1 MKKTKLLLMF
11 LLVFFASVS
20 MVRAEEKLVCDKT
33 VEVGKTV
40 TCTFTIGEEIRM
52 IETDSEYF
60 KIESV
65 SGNGNTQLNDYQSI
79 FRSSGKIKFIAKKSG
94 NANVY
99 VSSEDGIF
107 SYDELEQMIKI
118 TEMKTTTTTTTTT
131 KKKSSNNYL
140 TTIIIDDEQIES
152 FSKDKT
158 KYYVS
163 VANEVKKVNIDAR
176 VEDENATYDI
186 NGPQLLEVGDNEY
199 TIGVTSEDNTTRF
212 YKVIITRKE
221 EDASSNTNI
230 SSIKISGYKFN
241 LDGNSKT
248 YHLKIDED
256 DDKLNVGV
264 ELEDENASYEIEG
277 NSNLQDGSIIK
288 IIITAE
294 NGDID
299 TYRIII
305 SKDEKTNYLTYIIIG
320 ISTLVIILLIIFMVF
335 KKNNKKNE
343 KKKDNEISDNEKN
356 NIHKDIEKDVDLE
369 KTIEI
374 SSLNDGDGNIDN
386 DENEETRMLSLEENT
401 ELEKTKVIE
410 LDSETEIDKAFEDT
424 FD

>member
-1 MKKTKLLLMF
+1 MKKTKLLLIF
-11 LLVFFASVS
+11 LLCMFILIGNVKAFKWECNDLDVNIG
-20 MVRAEEKLVCDKT
+20 DD
-33 VEVGKTV
+33 V
-40 TCTFTIGEEIRM
+40 TCKLSEVDIENNEEIY
-52 IETDSEYF
+52 IYSQLEIY
-60 KIESV
+60 ESNV
-65 SGNGNTQLNDYQSI
+65 SNP
-79 FRSSGKIKFIAKKSG
+79 AKKDGEITFSTSKVD
-94 NANVY
+94 ADRYNVTAESNLNG
-99 VSSEDGIF
+99 VKTKTINVKS
-107 SYDELEQMIKI
+107 I
-118 TEMKTTTTTTTTT
+118 TTKKTTTTT

-140 TTIIIDDEQIES
+140 TTIIIDDNQIEG

-163 VANEVKKVNIDAR
+163 VANEVNKVKIDAR

-186 NGPQLLEVGDNEY
+186 NGPQMLEVGDNEY

-241 LDGNSKT
+241 LDGYSKT
-248 YHLKIDED
+248 YHLKINED
-256 DDKLNVGV
+256 DDKLNVKV

-277 NSNLQDGSIIK
+277 NSNLRDGSIIK
-288 IIITAE
+288 IVITAE

-305 SKDEKTNYLTYIIIG
+305 SKDEKTNYLMYIIIG
-320 ISTLVIILLIIFMVF
+320 ISILVISLLIIFIVF
-335 KKNNKKNE
+335 KKNNRKNV
-343 KKKDNEISDNEKN
+343 KKKDNKISDNERN
-356 NIHKDIEKDVDLE
+356 NFHKDSEKDVDLE

-374 SSLNDGDGNIDN
+374 SSLNDNGENIDN
-386 DENEETRMLSLEENT
+386 DENEETRMLPLEENV

-410 LDSETEIDKAFEDT
+410 LDSETEINKAFEDT

>member
-1 MKKTKLLLMF
+1 MKKTKLLLIF
-11 LLVFFASVS
+11 LLCMFILIGNVKAFKWECNDLDVNIG
-20 MVRAEEKLVCDKT
+20 DD
-33 VEVGKTV
+33 V
-40 TCTFTIGEEIRM
+40 TCKLSEVDIENNEEIY
-52 IETDSEYF
+52 IYSQLEIY
-60 KIESV
+60 ESNV
-65 SGNGNTQLNDYQSI
+65 SNP
-79 FRSSGKIKFIAKKSG
+79 AKKDGEITFSTSKVD
-94 NANVY
+94 ADRYNVTAESNLNG
-99 VSSEDGIF
+99 VKTKTINVKS
-107 SYDELEQMIKI
+107 I
-118 TEMKTTTTTTTTT
+118 TTKKTTTTT

-140 TTIIIDDEQIES
+140 TTIIIDDNQIEG

-163 VANEVKKVNIDAR
+163 VANEVNKVKIDVR

-186 NGPQLLEVGDNEY
+186 NGPQMLEVGDNEY

-241 LDGNSKT
+241 LDGYSKT
-248 YHLKIDED
+248 YHLKINED
-256 DDKLNVGV
+256 DDKLNVKV

-277 NSNLQDGSIIK
+277 NSNLRDGSIIK
-288 IIITAE
+288 IVITAE

-305 SKDEKTNYLTYIIIG
+305 SKDEKTNYLMYIIIG
-320 ISTLVIILLIIFMVF
+320 ISILVIILLIIFIVF
-335 KKNNKKNE
+335 KKNNRKNV
-343 KKKDNEISDNEKN
+343 KKKDNKISDNERN
-356 NIHKDIEKDVDLE
+356 NFHKDSEKDVDLE

-374 SSLNDGDGNIDN
+374 SSLNDNGENIDN
-386 DENEETRMLSLEENT
+386 DENEETRMLPLEENV

-410 LDSETEIDKAFEDT
+410 LDSETEINKTFEDT

>member
-1 MKKTKLLLMF
+1 MKKTKLLLIF
-11 LLVFFASVS
+11 LLCMFILIGNVKAFKWECNDLDVNIG
-20 MVRAEEKLVCDKT
+20 DD
-33 VEVGKTV
+33 V
-40 TCTFTIGEEIRM
+40 TCKLSEVDIENNEEIY
-52 IETDSEYF
+52 IYSQLEIY
-60 KIESV
+60 ESNV
-65 SGNGNTQLNDYQSI
+65 SNP
-79 FRSSGKIKFIAKKSG
+79 AKKDGEITFSTSKVD
-94 NANVY
+94 ADRYNVTAESNLNG
-99 VSSEDGIF
+99 VKTKTINVKS
-107 SYDELEQMIKI
+107 I
-118 TEMKTTTTTTTTT
+118 TTKKTTTTT

-140 TTIIIDDEQIES
+140 TTIIIDDNQIEG

-163 VANEVKKVNIDAR
+163 VANEVNKVKIDVR

-186 NGPQLLEVGDNEY
+186 NGPQMLEVGDNEY

-241 LDGNSKT
+241 LDGYSKT
-248 YHLKIDED
+248 YHLKINED
-256 DDKLNVGV
+256 DDKLNVKV

-277 NSNLQDGSIIK
+277 NSNLRDGSIIK
-288 IIITAE
+288 IVITAE

-305 SKDEKTNYLTYIIIG
+305 SKDEKTNYLMYIIIG
-320 ISTLVIILLIIFMVF
+320 ISILVIILLIIFIVF
-335 KKNNKKNE
+335 KKNNRKNV
-343 KKKDNEISDNEKN
+343 KKKDNKISDNERN
-356 NIHKDIEKDVDLE
+356 NFHKDSEKDVDLE

-374 SSLNDGDGNIDN
+374 SSLNDNGENIDN
-386 DENEETRMLSLEENT
+386 DENEETRMLPLEENV

-410 LDSETEIDKAFEDT
+410 LDSETEINKAFEDT

>member
-1 MKKTKLLLMF
+1 MKKTKLLLIF
-11 LLVFFASVS
+11 LLCMFILIGNVKAFKWECNDLDVNIG
-20 MVRAEEKLVCDKT
+20 DD
-33 VEVGKTV
+33 V
-40 TCTFTIGEEIRM
+40 TCKLSEVDIENNEEIY
-52 IETDSEYF
+52 IYSQLEIY
-60 KIESV
+60 ESNV
-65 SGNGNTQLNDYQSI
+65 SNP
-79 FRSSGKIKFIAKKSG
+79 AKKDGEITFSTSKVD
-94 NANVY
+94 ADRYNVTAESNLNG
-99 VSSEDGIF
+99 VKTKTINVKS
-107 SYDELEQMIKI
+107 I
-118 TEMKTTTTTTTTT
+118 TTKKTTTTT

-140 TTIIIDDEQIES
+140 TTIIIDDNQIEG

-163 VANEVKKVNIDAR
+163 VANEVNKVKIDAR

-186 NGPQLLEVGDNEY
+186 NGPQMLEVGDNEY

-241 LDGNSKT
+241 LDGYSKT
-248 YHLKIDED
+248 YHLKINED
-256 DDKLNVGV
+256 DDKLNVKV

-277 NSNLQDGSIIK
+277 NSNLRDGSIIK
-288 IIITAE
+288 IVITAE

-305 SKDEKTNYLTYIIIG
+305 SKDEKTNYLMYIIIG
-320 ISTLVIILLIIFMVF
+320 ISILVIILLIIFIVF
-335 KKNNKKNE
+335 KKNNRKNV
-343 KKKDNEISDNEKN
+343 KKKDNKISDNERN
-356 NIHKDIEKDVDLE
+356 NFHKDSEKDVDLE

-374 SSLNDGDGNIDN
+374 SSLNDNGENIDN
-386 DENEETRMLSLEENT
+386 DENEETRMLPLEENV

-410 LDSETEIDKAFEDT
+410 LDSETEINKAFEDT

>member
-1 MKKTKLLLMF
+1 MKKTKLLLIF
-11 LLVFFASVS
+11 LLCMFILIGNVKAFKWECNDLDVNIG
-20 MVRAEEKLVCDKT
+20 DD
-33 VEVGKTV
+33 V
-40 TCTFTIGEEIRM
+40 TCKLSEVDIENSEEIY
-52 IETDSEYF
+52 IYSQLEIY
-60 KIESV
+60 ESNV
-65 SGNGNTQLNDYQSI
+65 SNP
-79 FRSSGKIKFIAKKSG
+79 AKKDGEITFSTSKVD
-94 NANVY
+94 ADRYNVTAESNLNG
-99 VSSEDGIF
+99 VKTKTINVKS
-107 SYDELEQMIKI
+107 I
-118 TEMKTTTTTTTTT
+118 TTKKTTTTT

-140 TTIIIDDEQIES
+140 TTIIIDDNQIEG

-163 VANEVKKVNIDAR
+163 VANEVNKVKIDVR

-186 NGPQLLEVGDNEY
+186 NGPQMLEVGDNEY

-241 LDGNSKT
+241 LDGYSKT
-248 YHLKIDED
+248 YHLKINED
-256 DDKLNVGV
+256 DDKLNVKV

-277 NSNLQDGSIIK
+277 NSNLRDGSIIK
-288 IIITAE
+288 IVITAE

-305 SKDEKTNYLTYIIIG
+305 SKDEKTNYLMYIIIG
-320 ISTLVIILLIIFMVF
+320 ISILVISLLIIFIVF
-335 KKNNKKNE
+335 KKNNRKNV
-343 KKKDNEISDNEKN
+343 KKKDNKISDNERN
-356 NIHKDIEKDVDLE
+356 NFHKDSEKDVDLE

-374 SSLNDGDGNIDN
+374 SSLNDNGENIDN
-386 DENEETRMLSLEENT
+386 DENEETRMLPLEENV

-410 LDSETEIDKAFEDT
+410 LDSETEINKAFEDT